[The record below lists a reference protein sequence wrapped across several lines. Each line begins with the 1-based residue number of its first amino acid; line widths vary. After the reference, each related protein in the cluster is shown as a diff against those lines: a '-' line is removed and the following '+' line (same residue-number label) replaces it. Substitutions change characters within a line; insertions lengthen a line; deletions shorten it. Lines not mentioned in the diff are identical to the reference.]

1 LYSRYEGTHPLQK
14 TLFRIYLNNWVI
26 LIIVMEE
33 LLDMI
38 IGDESPSTVSDKI
51 KDILF
56 DKSSEKIEAIRPS
69 INNSLFNSEVED
81 TEE

>member
-1 LYSRYEGTHPLQK
+1 
-14 TLFRIYLNNWVI
+14 
-26 LIIVMEE
+26 MEE

-81 TEE
+81 TEEWRLINN